1 MPAERTSPNLD
12 DAKFRAALA
21 RHLEITPTERE
32 QAHSFG
38 TSASIRFPRTC
49 GDRPGPPAP
58 PCPSLSVPPHLRG

>member
-32 QAHSFG
+32 QAHGFG
-38 TSASIRFPRTC
+38 TPASIGFPRTC
-49 GDRPGPPAP
+49 GDRLGTAA
-58 PCPSLSVPPHLRG
+58 